1 MLTLL
6 LSIMSNKRILFIS
19 QYFTP
24 EFFRGNDI
32 ATDWVRR
39 GYDVTV
45 VTGIPN
51 YPKGKFY
58 DGYGLFKRRREVVDG
73 VKVIRI
79 PIVPRGNGSKVMLL
93 LNFLSYGFNA
103 SAFLFFHLILHK
115 YDACFVQQTSPV
127 NIALPGIWF
136 KRLTGKPLYCWVL
149 DMWPESL
156 KYAGNINNKLI
167 LGYFGNI
174 SLQMFKASDK
184 ILISSRGF
192 EKCIT
197 SRGDFADKIVY
208 FPNWAEDVFTEGAEV
223 SIPTLPEGFKVMFA
237 GNVGEAQDFDHIAEA
252 AEMLGEDEGIHFCI
266 VGDGRKKAWLDR
278 RIEERGLSNR
288 IVTLGRFPAEAMPSF
303 FKAADVMLVSLC
315 DNALFQLTA
324 PAKIQAYMTAGKPI
338 IGMISGEGNAL
349 IKDSGCGVAVE
360 AGDAAGLVE
369 SIRSLKGMTSFEL
382 TAMGLRGINYCHQN
396 FDKKMLMDR
405 LCELM
410 EL

>member
-1 MLTLL
+1 MQ
-6 LSIMSNKRILFIS
+6 KILFIS

-32 ATDWVRR
+32 AVDWVRR

-51 YPKGKFY
+51 YPKGKFF
-58 DGYGLFKRRREVVDG
+58 DGYGLFKRRREMVDG

-103 SAFLFFHLILHK
+103 SVFLFFHLIRHK
-115 YDACFVQQTSPV
+115 YDVCFVQQISPV
-127 NIALPGIWF
+127 NMALPGIWF

-156 KYAGNINNKLI
+156 KYGGHINNKLI

-174 SLQMFKASDK
+174 ALQMFKASDR

-192 EKCIT
+192 EKYIT

-208 FPNWAEDVFTEGAEV
+208 FPNWAEDVFTKGAEAP
-223 SIPTLPEGFKVMFA
+223 IPALPEGFKVMFA

-252 AEMLGEDEGIHFCI
+252 AQMLGEDEEIKFVI
-266 VGDGRKKAWLDR
+266 VGDGRKKSWLDQ
-278 RIEERGLSNR
+278 RIAERGLEKR
-288 IVTLGRFPAEAMPSF
+288 IVTMGRFPAEVMPSF

-315 DNALFQLTA
+315 DNELLWLTA
-324 PAKIQAYMTAGKPI
+324 PARIQAYMAAGKPI
-338 IGMISGEGNAL
+338 VGMISGEGNAL
-349 IKDSGCGVAVE
+349 IKDSGCGIAVE
-360 AGDAAGLVE
+360 AGDSAGLVE
-369 SIRSLKGMTSFEL
+369 AVRRLKVMSSSEL
-382 TAMGLRGINYCHQN
+382 VEMGRRGREYCHQN

-405 LCELM
+405 LCAVMGLEK
-410 EL
+410 

>member
-1 MLTLL
+1 M
-6 LSIMSNKRILFIS
+6 KKILFVS
-19 QYFTP
+19 QHFTP

-32 ATDWVRR
+32 VVDWARR

-51 YPKGKFY
+51 YPKGKFFE
-58 DGYGLFKRRREVVDG
+58 GYGLFKRCREVVNG
-73 VKVIRI
+73 VNVFRI
-79 PIVPRGNGSKVMLL
+79 PIVPRGNGSKVMLM

-103 SAFLFFHLILHK
+103 SVFLFFHLIRHK
-115 YDACFVQQTSPV
+115 YDVCFVQQTSPV
-127 NIALPGIWF
+127 NMAQPGIWF
-136 KRLTGKPLYCWVL
+136 KRLTGKPLYTWVL

-156 KYAGNINNKLI
+156 KYAGHINNKYI

-174 SLQMFKASDK
+174 TLRMFRASDK

-197 SRGDFADKIVY
+197 SRGDFKDKIVY
-208 FPNWAEDVFTEGAEV
+208 FPNWAEDVFMTGTDVA
-223 SIPTLPEGFKVMFA
+223 IPALPDGFKVMFA
-237 GNVGEAQDFDHIAEA
+237 GNVGEAQDFGHIAEA
-252 AEMLGEDEGIHFCI
+252 AEMLGEDEGIHFYI
-266 VGDGRKKAWLDR
+266 VGDGRKKVWLDQ

-315 DNALFQLTA
+315 DNELFRLTA
-324 PAKIQAYMTAGKPI
+324 PAKIQAYMAAGKPI
-338 IGMISGEGNAL
+338 VGMISGEGNAL

-369 SIRSLKGMTSFEL
+369 AVRQLKSMPSSEL
-382 TAMGLRGINYCHQN
+382 TVMGLRGREYCRQN
-396 FDKKMLMDR
+396 FDKKMLLDS
-405 LCELM
+405 LCEVMGL
-410 EL
+410 EKYNE

>member
-1 MLTLL
+1 
-6 LSIMSNKRILFIS
+6 
-19 QYFTP
+19 
-24 EFFRGNDI
+24 
-32 ATDWVRR
+32 
-39 GYDVTV
+39 
-45 VTGIPN
+45 
-51 YPKGKFY
+51 
-58 DGYGLFKRRREVVDG
+58 
-73 VKVIRI
+73 
-79 PIVPRGNGSKVMLL
+79 
-93 LNFLSYGFNA
+93 
-103 SAFLFFHLILHK
+103 
-115 YDACFVQQTSPV
+115 
-127 NIALPGIWF
+127 
-136 KRLTGKPLYCWVL
+136 
-149 DMWPESL
+149 
-156 KYAGNINNKLI
+156 
-167 LGYFGNI
+167 
-174 SLQMFKASDK
+174 MFKASDK

>member
-1 MLTLL
+1 M
-6 LSIMSNKRILFIS
+6 KKILFIS

-32 ATDWVRR
+32 AADWARR

-51 YPKGKFY
+51 YPKGKFF
-58 DGYGLFKRRREVVDG
+58 DGYGLFRRRREVVDG

-103 SAFLFFHLILHK
+103 SIFLFLHLIRHK
-115 YDACFVQQTSPV
+115 YDVCFVQQTSPV
-127 NIALPGIWF
+127 NMALPGIWF

-156 KYAGNINNKLI
+156 KYAGHINNKLI

-174 SLQMFKASDK
+174 ALQMYKASDK

-192 EKCIT
+192 EKCII
-197 SRGDFADKIVY
+197 SRGNFADKIVY
-208 FPNWAEDVFTEGAEV
+208 FPNWAEDVFTDGTETP
-223 SIPTLPEGFKVMFA
+223 IPALPEGFKVMFA

-252 AEMLGEDEGIHFCI
+252 AEMLRDEEGIKFVI
-266 VGDGRKKAWLDR
+266 VGDGRKREWLDQ
-278 RIEERGLSNR
+278 RIAERGLANR

-315 DNALFQLTA
+315 DNELFRLTA
-324 PAKIQAYMTAGKPI
+324 PAKIQAYMAAGKPI
-338 IGMISGEGNAL
+338 VGMISGEGNDL
-349 IKDSGCGVAVE
+349 ITDSECGVAVE
-360 AGDAAGLVE
+360 AGDAVGLVE
-369 SIRSLKGMTSFEL
+369 AVRRLKGMPSSEL
-382 TAMGLRGINYCHQN
+382 AAMGLRGREYCRQN
-396 FDKKMLMDR
+396 FDKKMLLDKLDDVMG
-405 LCELM
+405 LEK
-410 EL
+410 